1 MKPFSNLTV
10 VAASMAISV
19 MGMQA
24 HAQAYPSQPIKIIV
38 PFTAGGTTD
47 ILARTIGQKL
57 SEAWRQPVIVEN
69 RPGAGGNIGA
79 DVVAKAKPD
88 GYTILM
94 GTIGT
99 QSINSSLYAKMPYD
113 AAKDFAPVTLVAMV
127 PNVLVV
133 NPAVNAKT
141 VRELVA
147 LAKAKPGELNFASSS
162 TGGSPHLSGEMFKQM
177 TGADIV
183 HVPYKGS
190 APAITDLLGGQ
201 VSLMFDNLPSA
212 LPQVKAGKLRA
223 LAVTSARRSQAAPD
237 IPTLAESGVPGYE
250 VDSWFGI
257 LAPAGTPKEI
267 VNQLNAEVVRI
278 LKIPQV
284 RERLLEQGAE
294 PVGDTPEHFAEHIR
308 KETVKWARV
317 VKASGA
323 KAD

>member
-1 MKPFSNLTV
+1 MKCTTRIAVLALALG
-10 VAASMAISV
+10 AAA
-19 MGMQA
+19 GA
-24 HAQAYPSQPIKIIV
+24 GAQTYPSQPIRMIV

-57 SEAWRQPVIVEN
+57 AEAWRQPVIVEN
-69 RPGAGGNIGA
+69 KPGAGGNIGA
-79 DVVAKAKPD
+79 DAVAKAKPD

-99 QSINSSLYAKMPYD
+99 QSINASLYAKMPYD

-133 NPAVNAKT
+133 NPGVPAKS
-141 VRELVA
+141 VADLIA
-147 LAKAKPGELNFASSS
+147 LAKAKPGQLNFASSS

-223 LAVTSARRSQAAPD
+223 LGVTSARRSQAAPE
-237 IPTLAESGVPGYE
+237 IPTIAESGVPGYE

-257 LAPAGTPKEI
+257 LAPAGTPKE
-267 VNQLNAEVVRI
+267 VVGKLNAEIARI
-278 LKIPQV
+278 LKMPDV
-284 RERLLEQGAE
+284 RQRLQEQGAE
-294 PVGDTPEHFAEHIR
+294 PVGGTPEQFADHIR

>member
-1 MKPFSNLTV
+1 MNPGARLPAFVLAIALAGTV
-10 VAASMAISV
+10 
-19 MGMQA
+19 
-24 HAQAYPSQPIKIIV
+24 HAQGYPSQPIKMVV

-47 ILARTIGQKL
+47 ILARTVGQKL
-57 SEAWRQPVIVEN
+57 SESLRQPVIVEN

-99 QSINSSLYAKMPYD
+99 QAINASLYSKMPYD
-113 AAKDFAPVTLVAMV
+113 AARDFAPITLVAIV
-127 PNVLVV
+127 PNVLIVHPSV
-133 NPAVNAKT
+133 PAKNVA
-141 VRELVA
+141 ELIA
-147 LAKAKPGELNFASSS
+147 LAKAKPGTLNFASSS

-177 TGADIV
+177 TGVDIV

-201 VSLMFDNLPSA
+201 VNLMFDNLPSG
-212 LPQVKAGKLRA
+212 LPHVKAGKLRA
-223 LAVTSARRSQAAPD
+223 LGVTSARRSPAVPD
-237 IPTLAESGVPGYE
+237 IPTIAESGVPGYE

-257 LAPAGTPKEI
+257 LAPAGTPPEI
-267 VNQLNAEVVRI
+267 VNKLNAEIVRI
-278 LKIPQV
+278 LKLPDV
-284 RERLLEQGAE
+284 NERLAEQGAQ
-294 PVGDTPEHFAEHIR
+294 PVGDTPQQFAEHIR
-308 KETVKWARV
+308 RETAKWAKV

>member
-1 MKPFSNLTV
+1 MKPIRCRATGALLATCAFSLV
-10 VAASMAISV
+10 
-19 MGMQA
+19 A
-24 HAQAYPSQPIKIIV
+24 HAQPYPSQPIKMIV

-57 SEAWRQPVIVEN
+57 SESLHQPVIVEN

-79 DVVAKAKPD
+79 DAVAKAKPD

-99 QSINSSLYAKMPYD
+99 QAINTSLYSKMPYD
-113 AAKDFAPVTLVAMV
+113 SARDFAPVTLVAIV
-127 PNVLVV
+127 PNVLMVHPSV
-133 NPAVNAKT
+133 PAKNVK
-141 VRELVA
+141 ELIA
-147 LAKAKPGELNFASSS
+147 LAKAKPGQLNFASSS

-177 TGADIV
+177 TGVDIV

-201 VSLMFDNLPSA
+201 VTLMFDNLPSG

-223 LAVTSARRSQAAPD
+223 LGVTSARRSPAAPD
-237 IPTLAESGVPGYE
+237 IPTIAESGVPGYE

-257 LAPAGTPKEI
+257 LAPAGTPAEI
-267 VNQLNAEVVRI
+267 VNKLNAEIVRI
-278 LKIPQV
+278 LKLPDV
-284 RERLLEQGAE
+284 NERLAEQGAQ
-294 PVGDTPEHFAEHIR
+294 PVGDTPQHFAEHIR
-308 KETVKWARV
+308 KETAKWAKV